1 MSTKGTER
9 IFSLIMAVLMI
20 TTASIPAVNAA
31 ESNATAL
38 NVNTAGDSFSGRTTS
53 AVDTHKTASD
63 TVQSQKNPSLW
74 SEKNWSQPTS

>member
-1 MSTKGTER
+1 
-9 IFSLIMAVLMI
+9 
-20 TTASIPAVNAA
+20 
-31 ESNATAL
+31 L